1 MNPLFAIVAFVMFLD
16 GSQGQFISLDN
27 QNINCSMITS
37 WYDLNGKTMA
47 NGQVFDSADKT
58 LAAHKKLPFGT
69 KIKLTNPQNN
79 KSLTVTVTDR
89 GPYIKNRDLDIS
101 KSAAEYL
108 DFVEAGVA
116 SLEAQIIIQTA
127 T

>member
-16 GSQGQFISLDN
+16 GSPGQFISLDN